1 MPRAFAIRR
10 FLLPLAMGLLM
21 NQSALADYKPGQ
33 VWKYKTRAGE
43 EGSLIYV
50 VKVDAE
56 KGHGSIYHI
65 YVDGLR
71 IRNPHL
77 SGGIQSELP
86 HAPVDKSTL
95 DASVTELVRDKKQIP
110 DISGGYATWRE
121 AFDAGEAGVFNI
133 PVAKIIDYIEQAISK
148 AP

>member
-1 MPRAFAIRR
+1 MNRS
-10 FLLPLAMGLLM
+10 LLLAVSLLM
-21 NQSALADYKPGQ
+21 TQPALADYESGQ

-43 EGSLIYV
+43 EGSLIYIA
-50 VKVDAE
+50 KVDAE

-86 HAPVDKSTL
+86 HAPVDKAAL
-95 DASVTELVRDKKQIP
+95 DASVTGLVRDRKQIP

-133 PVAKIIDYIEQAISK
+133 PVAKIVDYIELAISN
-148 AP
+148 AQ